1 MITLDKVSVEFS
13 KILNEVKK
21 KKKPQKKAS
30 ENGRKSYY

>member
-21 KKKPQKKAS
+21 KTTPHKKAS